1 MKKRKVT
8 ALDVFLYVCMLGLMA
23 AIIFPLLHVLAVSL
37 SSSSYVMAGKVSIFP
52 KGITTKMYQLILEDG
67 KFLRAY
73 VNTVVYTALGTA
85 IALITTAM
93 GAYALSRR
101 QLVGQKLYTAL
112 ITFTM
117 FFSGGLIPT
126 FLTLKSYHML
136 DTIWAIVLPG
146 AVSTWNL
153 IIMRSFFVSYPK
165 EIIESGMID
174 GLNDASVF
182 FRLIL
187 PTSKAIL
194 ATIGLY
200 YAVGYWNSY
209 LPALIYLNDSTK
221 YPVQMLLRQML
232 VSAATQMNELS
243 DTLIVEESLKYASI
257 VVTALPII
265 CVYPFIQKYF
275 VKGTMVGSIK
285 G

>member
-1 MKKRKVT
+1 M
-8 ALDVFLYVCMLGLMA
+8 
-23 AIIFPLLHVLAVSL
+23 
-37 SSSSYVMAGKVSIFP
+37 
-52 KGITTKMYQLILEDG
+52 
-67 KFLRAY
+67 
-73 VNTVVYTALGTA
+73 NTVVYTALGTA

-221 YPVQMLLRQML
+221 YPVQLLLRQML

-243 DTLIVEESLKYASI
+243 DTVIVEESLKYASI

>member
-221 YPVQMLLRQML
+221 YPVQLLLRQML

-243 DTLIVEESLKYASI
+243 DTVIVEESLKYASI

>member
-8 ALDVFLYVCMLGLMA
+8 ALDVFLYVCMLSLMA

-37 SSSSYVMAGKVSIFP
+37 SSSSYVMAGKGSIFP

-221 YPVQMLLRQML
+221 YPVQLLLRQML

-243 DTLIVEESLKYASI
+243 DTVIVEESLKYASI

>member
-136 DTIWAIVLPG
+136 DTIWAIVLPS

-221 YPVQMLLRQML
+221 YPVQLLLRQML

-243 DTLIVEESLKYASI
+243 DTVIVEESLKYASI

>member
-8 ALDVFLYVCMLGLMA
+8 ALDVFLYVCMLSLMA

-221 YPVQMLLRQML
+221 YPVQLLLRQML

-243 DTLIVEESLKYASI
+243 DTVIVEESLKYASI

>member
-1 MKKRKVT
+1 
-8 ALDVFLYVCMLGLMA
+8 
-23 AIIFPLLHVLAVSL
+23 
-37 SSSSYVMAGKVSIFP
+37 MAGKVSIFP

-136 DTIWAIVLPG
+136 DTIWAIVLPS

-221 YPVQMLLRQML
+221 YPVQLLLRQML

-243 DTLIVEESLKYASI
+243 DTVIVEESLKYASI

-275 VKGTMVGSIK
+275 VKGTMVGYIK

>member
-73 VNTVVYTALGTA
+73 VNSVVYTELGTA

-136 DTIWAIVLPG
+136 DTIWAIVLPS

-221 YPVQMLLRQML
+221 YPVQLLLRQML

-243 DTLIVEESLKYASI
+243 DTVIVEESLKYASI

>member
-8 ALDVFLYVCMLGLMA
+8 ALDVFLYVCMLSLMA